1 MEADFNNATLDDAIE
16 MALFAAF
23 IGKRHVVPARVASFD
38 SVTQTIIAEP
48 MISAESQ
55 DGKRVPLP
63 PVADVPILQL
73 GGDDFVLTF
82 NPTVG
87 DPCLLL
93 VSDRCIDGWYETG
106 ENRIP
111 ADFRQNDLSDSL
123 AIVGFRPKPM
133 AIQNCMEGVTLRKVD
148 GSYYINIDKAGNVNV
163 KALKLNVIAEN
174 SEFSG
179 NVKIGKTLY
188 VTGGTTFIGDVNGSN
203 AIARFKDAVIANIT
217 YSGHRHGGVQTGSG
231 TSAGPQ

>member
-1 MEADFNNATLDDAIE
+1 MEADFQNASLDDAIE
-16 MALFAAF
+16 MALFAAT
-23 IGKRHVVPARVASFD
+23 IGKRHCVPARVASFD
-38 SVTQTIIAEP
+38 KVTQTIIAEP
-48 MISAESQ
+48 MISAENE
-55 DGKRVPLP
+55 DGERVPLP

-82 NPTVG
+82 NPVAG

-93 VSDRCIDGWYETG
+93 VSDRCIDAWYETG

-111 ADFRQNDLSDSL
+111 ADFRQNDLSDCL

-133 AIQNCMEGVTLRKVD
+133 AIKNWMEGVTLRKVD
-148 GSYYINIDKAGNVNV
+148 GSYYVNIDKAGNVNI

-188 VTGGTTFIGDVNGSN
+188 VTGGTTFIGDVNGST

-217 YSGHRHGGVQTGSG
+217 YSGHRHGGVETGGG

>member
-16 MALFAAF
+16 MALFAAM
-23 IGKRHVVPARVASFD
+23 IGKRHCVPARVASFD
-38 SVTQTIIAEP
+38 SVTQTVIAEP
-48 MISAESQ
+48 MISAEGN
-55 DGKRVPLP
+55 DGQRVPLP

-73 GGDDFVLTF
+73 GGGEFVITF
-82 NPTVG
+82 NPVVG

-93 VSDRCIDGWYETG
+93 VSDRCIDGWFETG

-111 ADFRQNDLSDSL
+111 SDFRQNDLSDCL

-133 AIQNCMEGVTLRKVD
+133 AIKNWMSGCTIRKVD
-148 GSYYINIDKAGNVNV
+148 GSYYINLADNGNVTV
-163 KALKLNVIAEN
+163 KALKLLVDSEN
-174 SEFSG
+174 SEFTG

-188 VTGGTTFIGDVNGSN
+188 VTGGTTFIGDVNGAN

-217 YSGHRHGGVQTGSG
+217 YSGHRHGGVETGGG

>member
-16 MALFAAF
+16 MALFAAM
-23 IGKRHVVPARVASFD
+23 IGKRHCIPGRVASFD
-38 SVTQTIIAEP
+38 EDTQTIIAEP
-48 MISAESQ
+48 MISGEAE
-55 DGKRVPLP
+55 DGQRVPLP

-82 NPTVG
+82 NPTAG

-93 VSDRCIDGWYETG
+93 VSDRCIDAWYETG
-106 ENRIP
+106 ENRVP
-111 ADFRQNDLSDSL
+111 ADFRQNDLSDCL

-133 AIQNCMEGVTLRKVD
+133 AIKNWMEGVTLRKVD
-148 GSYYINIDKAGNVNV
+148 GSYYVNIDKAGNVNI

-179 NVKIGKTLY
+179 NVKIMKDLY
-188 VTGGTTFIGDVNGSN
+188 VQGGTTFIGDVNGSN